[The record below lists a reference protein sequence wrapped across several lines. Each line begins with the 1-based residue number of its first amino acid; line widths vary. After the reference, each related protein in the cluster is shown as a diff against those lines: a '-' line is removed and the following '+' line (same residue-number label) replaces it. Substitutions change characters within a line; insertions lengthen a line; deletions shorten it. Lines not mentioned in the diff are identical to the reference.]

1 MKFQRIDPNELTPKR
16 REIYNYQKSAA
27 ILADYGF
34 NCIKLADDWQGAD
47 FLADHISGNQTLRV
61 QLKSRLTVNKKYQDK
76 NLWMIFPEAG
86 TWYLIPH
93 DELLRAIAE
102 TTGALESKSW
112 RERGEYH
119 YPNGQVPKD
128 LLAELRPFALE
139 IAQLPD
145 SDRPAGKPGNIQ
157 QATEVLTQA
166 GYTCTTAG
174 MRDVDVLA
182 QQEDALQPIKVR
194 CPGRLSIWEKY
205 LGEDL
210 YICFQDQH
218 GVWYLIPH
226 DKLVRIAGDTT
237 RWLNSPSWQ
246 DNGWY
251 SSANPSAKMQDKLRP
266 FALNA
271 GN

>member
-102 TTGALESKSW
+102 TTGALESMSW

-128 LLAELRPFALE
+128 LLSKVVDYALATSFE
-139 IAQLPD
+139 QSSTQSQTPYKINHRHQILKLLVKVTPKIVAINGRRIA
-145 SDRPAGKPGNIQ
+145 AKK
-157 QATEVLTQA
+157 EVLQ
-166 GYTCTTAG
+166 
-174 MRDVDVLA
+174 
-182 QQEDALQPIKVR
+182 
-194 CPGRLSIWEKY
+194 
-205 LGEDL
+205 
-210 YICFQDQH
+210 
-218 GVWYLIPH
+218 
-226 DKLVRIAGDTT
+226 
-237 RWLNSPSWQ
+237 
-246 DNGWY
+246 
-251 SSANPSAKMQDKLRP
+251 
-266 FALNA
+266 
-271 GN
+271 